1 MTNIKVTVEYE
12 VPKTNK
18 FDALLAEYALAKK
31 IADETESYYKP
42 LADAA
47 EEAKFDAIMGQL
59 ESIKYYAKQ
68 ISQLK
73 GDEYSVWIKASIPA
87 SERGDNYPMYN
98 SGDFTVVYSPKES
111 EPFKITWEDCRFTK
125 EFLKKARCNFCE
137 GKHNIIGNW
146 DKWKVY
152 NILEESAIRQLQM
165 QIDKQKARQKEQIS
179 RLNNIKGDM

>member
-18 FDALLAEYALAKK
+18 FDALLAEYVLAKQ

-47 EEAKFDAIMGQL
+47 EEAKFDAIMVQL

-68 ISQLK
+68 ISRLK
-73 GDEYSVWIKASIPA
+73 GDESVWIKASISA
-87 SERGDNYPMYN
+87 IERGDNYPMYN
-98 SGDFTVVYSPKES
+98 SGDFTVIYNPKEIN
-111 EPFKITWEDCRFTK
+111 PFEIRWEGNNFTK
-125 EFLKKARCNFCE
+125 ERLKKGRCNLCE
-137 GKHNIIGNW
+137 GKHNILGNW
-146 DKWKVY
+146 DKWNVY
-152 NILEESAIRQLQM
+152 NRLEESAIRQLQA
-165 QIDKQKARQKEQIS
+165 QIDKQQTRQKEQIN